1 MAYDDEVHF
10 LLLEDDE
17 LDVRAV
23 ERAFNKHGITNPLTV
38 AANGLEGLEI
48 LRGKDGCP
56 PLQRPYLILL
66 DINMPRMNGLQ
77 FLEELRKDDALRD
90 SIVFVLTSSDADRD
104 IVAAYAQNIAGYIVK
119 RDVGEGF
126 LHLLQLLTM
135 FRITIRFPL

>member
-1 MAYDDEVHF
+1 MAYDDEVHV

-23 ERAFNKHGITNPLTV
+23 RRAFEKNGITNDLTV
-38 AANGLEGLEI
+38 ATNGIEGLQI
-48 LRGKDGCP
+48 LRGEGGRR
-56 PLQRPYLILL
+56 PLPRPYLILL

-77 FLEELRKDDALRD
+77 FLEELRLDPVLRD
-90 SIVFVLTSSDADRD
+90 SIVFVLTSSEADRD

-126 LHLLQLLTM
+126 LRLVQLLNS